1 LVFAL
6 VAARNNGGVAMS
18 PLNESEAPHR
28 EWLDH
33 ELHRWVFNY
42 LSLRG
47 IPGLESIQLT
57 VTNGNVRLDGTT
69 PSRSA
74 KWRCSECCRYVAGV
88 FNVFDRLVVVPPDL
102 DVEPS
107 DQRPRKPR

>member
-1 LVFAL
+1 MNRLQIILSNRHKGTNTAQ
-6 VAARNNGGVAMS
+6 R
-18 PLNESEAPHR
+18 R
-28 EWLDH
+28 ERFDH
-33 ELHRWVFNY
+33 ELRRRVFNY

-47 IPGLESIQLT
+47 IPGLESIKLT

-69 PSRSA
+69 PSRTA
-74 KWRCSECCRYVAGV
+74 KWRCSECCRHVAGV

-102 DVEPS
+102 DVEPG